1 MAKHDLK
8 AVIVWVTVDG
18 NEVVMQCWEKV
29 G

>member
-8 AVIVWVTVDG
+8 AVIVRVTVDG
-18 NEVVMQCWEKV
+18 NEVVMQRWEKV